1 MRSHHGV
8 SVFDVLVIL
17 NLPEFRS
24 PSHAGGLNRSASLS
38 CTERAPEA
46 PGSVCGS
53 NTQLP
58 GTPFQYTPD
67 FCVRALTDLQFVK
80 VPPGAPVARVMEV
93 IVGCAVGVDGV

>member
-1 MRSHHGV
+1 M
-8 SVFDVLVIL
+8 IL

-38 CTERAPEA
+38 CTERAPDA
-46 PGSVCGS
+46 PGSVGGS
-53 NTQLP
+53 NSQLP

-80 VPPGAPVARVMEV
+80 VPPGALVAHIMIE
-93 IVGCAVGVDGV
+93 A